1 MAESANKQLLSA
13 LTEGHDLRSSAR
25 TSNSSNYRSSETVKP
40 ATSSS
45 KKNSAKQ
52 KTVQASSGSGSGK
65 CKQYYPLILLN
76 LTIFY

>member
-25 TSNSSNYRSSETVKP
+25 TSNSNYRSSEATVKP
-40 ATSSS
+40 TSS

-52 KTVQASSGSGSGK
+52 KPVGSGK
-65 CKQYYPLILLN
+65 CE
-76 LTIFY
+76 